1 MKSQKIQTSSGWVA
15 SIVIHLI
22 FLWFALITPFSVT
35 AIPQSF
41 SEVSWGPVDESLLQE
56 NIPLSSPTSGEAGA
70 AEKIANAENII
81 SLPKRSNINFEEE
94 KIKSHLSAKK
104 ESGDLTSVIQTEKKI
119 STSTELNDPIGLT
132 KGKIKGEETG
142 EDISGSG
149 IVTTPYKGGVSEKNN
164 ADVGFSI
171 QWSGN
176 FTRNIYNK
184 LLPKFPE
191 KVNQQAQIKIRL
203 TISPNGNVK
212 DAKPLQKGNP
222 LLEQASI
229 RALEQWVFEPLQS
242 SFPQKDQNCVVTFN
256 FVVK

>member
-1 MKSQKIQTSSGWVA
+1 MKSQKLQTSSGWIT

-22 FLWFALITPFSVT
+22 IFWFALVTPFSIS
-35 AIPQSF
+35 AIEQSF
-41 SEVSWGPVDESLLQE
+41 SEVSWGPVNESLISE
-56 NIPLSSPTSGEAGA
+56 NIPLSSPSSGDAGA
-70 AEKIANAENII
+70 AEKIAKAENII
-81 SLPKRSNINFEEE
+81 SLPKRSNINLEEE
-94 KIKSHLSAKK
+94 KIKSHLSTKK
-104 ESGDLTSVIQTEKKI
+104 ESGEFSSAVQPKKNI
-119 STSTELNDPIGLT
+119 STSAELNEPIGLT

-142 EDISGSG
+142 EDLSGSG
-149 IVTTPYKGGVSEKNN
+149 IVTTPYKGGVSDKNN

-184 LLPKFPE
+184 VLPKFPE

-203 TISPNGNVK
+203 TISPSGNVK

-229 RALEQWVFEPLQS
+229 RALEAWVFEPLQS